1 MTDQGEVPETSVLP
15 QTAGERLRQAR
26 EAAGLSIADIAART
40 RISQRH
46 VENIEAGHYA
56 AFPSRTYALGFAR
69 TMARAL
75 GLDGEEIVRLVRA
88 EIGMTQGET
97 RRTEAY
103 EPGDPA
109 RVPSR
114 PLVWLSIVA
123 AVLLLAGLFMA
134 YRTYFSPAAEL
145 PSLVEQQ
152 EAQERAAAA
161 RQQASATP
169 ATPAAS
175 GPVVFTAT
183 GDGVWVRFYDA
194 AGQRLLEKEMARGES
209 FTVPADANGPMIRT
223 ARPELLAITI
233 GGRPVA
239 PLATEMV
246 TLRDVKVDAA
256 SLLAR
261 TPQPAASAS
270 AAAGVP
276 AEGNAGAP
284 VRTTPISEGARLPR
298 LSATPAAAAPRRAA
312 APAPR
317 PSAAQD
323 VAAANAAS
331 AEASAEPAPSTGDG
345 SAPQSAADAAP
356 AGE

>member
-1 MTDQGEVPETSVLP
+1 MTDQGEVPETSAGP
-15 QTAGERLRQAR
+15 QTAGDRLRQAR

-46 VENIEAGHYA
+46 VEHIEAGQYS

-69 TMARAL
+69 TIARSL
-75 GLDGEEIVRLVRA
+75 GLDGEEIARLVRA
-88 EIGMTQGET
+88 EIGMTPAEA
-97 RRTEAY
+97 RRTDAY

-109 RVPSR
+109 RLPSR
-114 PLVWLSIVA
+114 PLVWLSIA
-123 AVLLLAGLFMA
+123 AAALLLAGLFMA

-145 PSLVEQQ
+145 PSLVEEQ

-161 RQQASATP
+161 ARQQAAATP

-194 AGQRLLEKEMARGES
+194 AGLRLLEKEMARGET
-209 FTVPADANGPMIRT
+209 FTIPADAAGPMIRT
-223 ARPELLAITI
+223 ARPDLLAITI

-239 PLATEMV
+239 PLATQMV

-261 TPQPAASAS
+261 APQPAASAGT
-270 AAAGVP
+270 AGVP
-276 AEGNAGAP
+276 AAANVGAP
-284 VRTTPISEGARLPR
+284 VRTTPISEGTRLPR
-298 LSATPAAAAPRRAA
+298 LSPTPRASAPRAAIPAPRTATVQDAAGANAAGAPAAAAS
-312 APAPR
+312 APAT
-317 PSAAQD
+317 SAGNSTPP
-323 VAAANAAS
+323 AA
-331 AEASAEPAPSTGDG
+331 D
-345 SAPQSAADAAP
+345 SAPE
-356 AGE
+356 GE